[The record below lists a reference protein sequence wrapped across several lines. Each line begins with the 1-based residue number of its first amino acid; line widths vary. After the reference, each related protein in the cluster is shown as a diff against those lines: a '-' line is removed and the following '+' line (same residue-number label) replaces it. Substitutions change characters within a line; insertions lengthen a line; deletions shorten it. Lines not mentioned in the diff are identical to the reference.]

1 MTDLTMQSD
10 YATMLG
16 YTQRELEENF
26 VEEIEMAAIHLQLST
41 SLSITHKSNLED
53 LWVMD
58 RPVDVLDGEKT
69 SSSAAYFVMS
79 ITI

>member
-1 MTDLTMQSD
+1 MQSD

-41 SLSITHKSNLED
+41 SLSITNKSVHWMQDRALASGFWGHGKMLNNSHKSNFED
-53 LWVMD
+53 LWVID
-58 RPVDVLDGEKT
+58 RP
-69 SSSAAYFVMS
+69 
-79 ITI
+79 